1 MCTDG
6 VSLIV
11 MNDENIQQLMS
22 NPILDVIHKQVVMTL
37 YSLDASDGLEDYKRM
52 LPLYLGMDW
61 DVCQKILDT
70 IEKAGLLSHTS
81 DGIALTHRVER
92 DTSSACGCG

>member
-11 MNDENIQQLMS
+11 MNDEDIQQLMS

-37 YSLDASDGLEDYKRM
+37 YSLDANDGLQDYKRM

-70 IEKAGLLSHTS
+70 IEKAGLLFRTS
-81 DGIALTHRVER
+81 DGIALTHPVQR
-92 DTSSACGCG
+92 DTTSACGCG